1 MSEEDIVMRKVFGD
15 AETMQENI
23 VSEFKIQIANSDMR
37 PFRKARILKA
47 IERPRVRQALLDRV
61 LTEAFEQDAVEIES
75 MNDEPSFAV
84 DWQKI
89 IDIIIKL
96 LPLLLMFL

>member
-1 MSEEDIVMRKVFGD
+1 MSEEDIVMQKVFGD
-15 AETMQENI
+15 AERMQEDI

-37 PFRKARILKA
+37 PMRKTRILKA
-47 IERPRVRQALLDRV
+47 IERPRVRQALLDRA

-75 MNDEPSFAV
+75 MNGEPSFAV